1 MLVPLVAVAQSTCG
15 GTKEMKLC
23 RVLRPFDYSRDGI
36 NVVTLSAG
44 TTVPIRDELFPGLIA
59 TGLIRLSITDPTHY
73 ENKMLA
79 IQHAQIPAVTA
90 GIVAVEDKHGKEGL
104 RSDEGPK
111 EVVPDA
117 VEIPEN
123 LDELARSELVKIL
136 LAMRIDFFKGSTPDQ
151 LRAKIR
157 KAQEKP
163 VS

>member
-1 MLVPLVAVAQSTCG
+1 MLVPLAVAAQSMCG

-36 NVVTLSAG
+36 NVVTLPSG
-44 TTVPIRDELFPGLIA
+44 VTVPIREELFLGLVEA
-59 TGLIRLSITDPTHY
+59 GLIRLSITDPTHY

-90 GIVAVEDKHGKEGL
+90 GIVAVEDKHGEEGL
-104 RSDEGPK
+104 RSDEGSK
-111 EVVPDA
+111 EVVPAD
-117 VEIPEN
+117 VEIPED